1 MLITREPDRL
11 RLTGY
16 PQNEQIGHVPDLRLA
31 RSWKSL
37 RGDIP
42 ADLPT
47 ASPQNMERGGLRWG
61 LAGGALIHA
70 AMQAQSLDSN
80 GVP

>member
-16 PQNEQIGHVPDLRLA
+16 TWIAQIRHYPESRVD
-31 RSWKSL
+31 
-37 RGDIP
+37 D
-42 ADLPT
+42 
-47 ASPQNMERGGLRWG
+47 ASPKTMERGGLRWG
-61 LAGGALIHA
+61 IAGGALIPA
-70 AMQAQSLDSN
+70 AMQAQSLDSD